1 MAGCL
6 ATRGNL
12 RDVVRGGSVGSGRV
26 VVSWFRVGAGGKA
39 ESSALSKGLV
49 WAGACLSAFGGK
61 VVE

>member
-1 MAGCL
+1 MTSSGAGQSGL
-6 ATRGNL
+6 
-12 RDVVRGGSVGSGRV
+12 VG
-26 VVSWFRVGAGGKA
+26 SWFRVGAGGKA